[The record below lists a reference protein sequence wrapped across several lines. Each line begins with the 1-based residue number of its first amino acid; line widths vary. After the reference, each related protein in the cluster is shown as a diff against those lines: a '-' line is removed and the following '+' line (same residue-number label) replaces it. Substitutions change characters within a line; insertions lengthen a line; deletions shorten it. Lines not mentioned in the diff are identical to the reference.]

1 MSCLFKSL
9 AHFVVN
15 NDSDSR
21 PDENEIRRLICD
33 YLQTNPVVFDNLKA
47 SDCLWETGMG
57 LDTYIKSMRNPET
70 WGGSLEI
77 KAFADMFKTQ
87 ITVIGPGGVPAVYHP
102 RGMTL
107 SEITLIYNGQHY
119 EPKTN

>member
-15 NDSDSR
+15 NDSDGP
-21 PDENEIRRLICD
+21 PDEHEIRRLICD
-33 YLQTNPVVFDNLKA
+33 YLQTNPIVLDDLKV
-47 SDCLWETGMG
+47 SDCIWEKGMA
-57 LDTYIKSMRNPET
+57 LDKYVRCMRSPET

-87 ITVIGPGGVPAVYHP
+87 ITVIGPGGPSVYHP
-102 RGMTL
+102 RGTTL